1 MVKLQVSLRGAPMFC
16 FKISD
21 CCMGQVSLVGAGFA
35 RMWSPSR
42 NRRGG
47 LHDRGSLA
55 VRNLALALAAVFLF
69 TNTVFAH
76 EQWILTPEQII
87 ELNSKPKPDLYT
99 HWSANNIT
107 MIMVFLLFVA
117 GWVRLGYTGAHE
129 LFPDLQARLASYGN
143 HVPPI
148 LRVCVAWVLLSSAF
162 GAEPRFGVAP
172 FTSPTFVA
180 PDLLLRDLGQNWAWL
195 RWAEVVISVALL
207 FGFYVRFFAAVLIG
221 FTLLGAWLFG
231 SAILSYAGVLIGI
244 CIYLVMQG
252 PGSYYVPLP
261 TPRPLLGVQSWLA
274 SLPRQRAQAIMRVLT
289 GATILYAGIK
299 FKVLQPNLCIGI
311 ITTYHLPL
319 LWRAPESVTLLMTL
333 VEVTA
338 GFLIILGILLRPLS
352 LVLLAAFFFFASFL
366 PESYTS
372 HIMFYGVML
381 SFLFNAAGHWRLP
394 EARDKAAEIVIVG
407 GGFSAISA
415 ATRIEKL
422 IGPYTRVNVTLV
434 HDSPNML
441 FYPLLPEVISG
452 GMQPGDVVNPIRRII
467 PSARVLSGQLHYVD
481 DRTKRVGIKRKDGK
495 EIELPY
501 DELILTLF
509 FEPNLDLVPGMITH
523 SHPINSIGDALHIR
537 KRVLE
542 RVEDAELADEATE
555 RSRLLTFAVVGS
567 GQRSCATA
575 VELCEMLRTAE
586 VSYPV
591 LRDHGWQ
598 VHLYE
603 DTKAPFSDFEARVQ
617 SQRDREL
624 VKACVKL
631 FRDDEIMGLTDRGIT
646 LATGERRPVGMVVNA
661 SFKFPTVRLN
671 DQEVAWPLE
680 VGDDLSVKG
689 HASVWAPMV
698 TTDGTLG
705 HFDTT
710 ADLVAVGNAIGYNAW
725 ARSQNYRSRR
735 FVPRRRFFRSYNMGR
750 RSLCSL
756 GGMIV
761 SGTPAWILSRL
772 TILLALPGLERNL
785 RILIDWILDI
795 PFRNDIAV
803 LAPDQTE
810 RMQRKR
816 FEPGDEVISQ
826 GDVGDVAYVVESGCL
841 EVLKDGA
848 KVGQV
853 AEGDCFGEL
862 ALLSGVKRTATVRCL
877 TPCELT
883 VLARNDFQALSSG
896 QGALAKAI
904 RKQAEERGRAGID
917 AVDESIP

>member
-1 MVKLQVSLRGAPMFC
+1 MFD
-16 FKISD
+16 FKIYN
-21 CCMGQVSLVGAGFA
+21 CRTGQASHVSGGFA
-35 RMWSPSR
+35 RMWPSSR

-47 LHDRGSLA
+47 LHDCGSIA
-55 VRNLALALAAVFLF
+55 MCIAALGLLLF
-69 TNTVFAH
+69 TNTAFAH

-87 ELNSKPKPDLYT
+87 EFNSKPKPDLYT

-107 MIMVFLLFVA
+107 MIIVFLIFVL
-117 GWVRLGYTGAHE
+117 GWLRLNYTGARE

-143 HVPPI
+143 YVSPI
-148 LRVCVAWVLLSSAF
+148 LRFCIAWVLLSSAF

-172 FTSPTFVA
+172 FTSPTLFA
-180 PDLLLRDLGQNWAWL
+180 PDLLLRDLGQSWAWL
-195 RWAEVVISVALL
+195 RWAEVVIGVAIL
-207 FGFYVRFFAAVLIG
+207 FGIYVRFFAAVLIG
-221 FTLLGAWLFG
+221 LTVIGAYLFG
-231 SAILSYAGVLIGI
+231 SAILAYAGVLIGI
-244 CIYLVMQG
+244 CIYLIMQG
-252 PGSYYVPLP
+252 PGSYCVPLP
-261 TPRPLLGVQSWLA
+261 TPRAFLGVQSWLA

-289 GATILYAGIK
+289 GATLLYAGIE
-299 FKVLQPNLCIGI
+299 FKVLQPNLCLGI

-319 LWRAPESVTLLMTL
+319 LWRAPESFTLLMAL
-333 VEVTA
+333 VEITA
-338 GFLIILGILLRPLS
+338 GLLIILGILLRPLS

-415 ATRIEKL
+415 AARIENL

-434 HDSPNML
+434 HESPNML

-452 GMQPGDVVNPIRRII
+452 SMQPGNVVNPIRRIV
-467 PSARVLSGQLHYVD
+467 PNTRVLSGRLHYVD

-509 FEPNLDLVPGMITH
+509 LEPNLDLVPGMVTH
-523 SHPINSIGDALHIR
+523 SHPINSVGDALHIR

-542 RVEDAELADEATE
+542 RVEDAELADGVTE

-586 VSYPV
+586 ISYPV
-591 LRDHGWQ
+591 LRDHSWQ

-603 DTKAPFSDFEARVQ
+603 DTKTPFTDFEARIQ
-617 SQRDREL
+617 PQRDREL
-624 VKACVKL
+624 VKAGVKL
-631 FRDDEIMGLTDRGIT
+631 FRGDEIIGLTDHGIT

-661 SFKFPTVRLN
+661 SFKLPTVRLN

-680 VGDDLSVKG
+680 VGDDLGVKG
-689 HASVWAPMV
+689 HVSVWAS
-698 TTDGTLG
+698 TTDGMLR

-710 ADLVAVGNAIGYNAW
+710 GDLVAVGNAIGYNAW

-735 FVPRRRFFRSYNMGR
+735 FTPHRRFLRSYNMGR
-750 RSLCSL
+750 HSLCSL
-756 GGMIV
+756 GGLIL

-772 TILLALPGLERNL
+772 TNLLALPGLERNV

-795 PFRNDIAV
+795 PFRHDIAV
-803 LAPDQTE
+803 YAPVQTE

-826 GDVGDVAYVVESGCL
+826 GDVGDAAYVVESGRL
-841 EVLKDGA
+841 EVLKDGV
-848 KVGQV
+848 KVDEL

-862 ALLSGVKRTATVRCL
+862 ALLSGVKRTASVRCL
-877 TPCELT
+877 TACELT
-883 VLARNDFQALSSG
+883 VLARDDFQALSSG
-896 QGALAKAI
+896 QGALAQAI
-904 RKQAEERGRAGID
+904 RKQAEERGRARITGIN
-917 AVDESIP
+917 APNVTVTM